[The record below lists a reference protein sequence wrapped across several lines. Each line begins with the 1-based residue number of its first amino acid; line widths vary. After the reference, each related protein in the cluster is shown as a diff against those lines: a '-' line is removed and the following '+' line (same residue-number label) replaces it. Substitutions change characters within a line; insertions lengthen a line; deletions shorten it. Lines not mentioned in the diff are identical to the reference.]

1 MELIGPYLAA
11 CVLLVSAGAAKV
23 LRPDDTTR
31 ALADTVTLPVT
42 LPVMRHVV
50 RGGALAEV
58 ILGAIALLRPGPT
71 TAALVAASYLAFA
84 LYVAAVSVRG
94 GPLASCGCFGTPD
107 TPAMPI
113 HVVVDL
119 FLAGSAAL
127 VAATVRAGTFPGL
140 LADQPWHGM
149 PLVLLS
155 VLCAWLLMLTL
166 ASLARVE
173 GARRRLGISR
183 GVAA

>member
-11 CVLLVSAGAAKV
+11 CVLLVAAGAAKV
-23 LRPDDTTR
+23 LRPDDTAR
-31 ALADTVTLPVT
+31 ALADTVPLPVT
-42 LPVMRHVV
+42 LPMIRHAV

-58 ILGAIALLRPGPT
+58 VLGAIALLRPGAT
-71 TAALVAASYLAFA
+71 TAGLVAVSYLVFA
-84 LYVAAVSVRG
+84 LYVAAVSIRG

-113 HVVVDL
+113 HVVADL

-127 VAATVRAGTFPGL
+127 VAATVGPTTLPGL
-140 LADQPWHGM
+140 LAGQPWHGI

-155 VLCAWLLMLTL
+155 LLCAWLLVLTL

-173 GARRRLGISR
+173 GARRRLGITR
-183 GVAA
+183 GATA